1 MNRRRKQRPGGGLRE
16 FAGGASV
23 ATAGLPRGRPAAKV
37 AAKPMRRTRPLPAM
51 KHWIPTETYRQ
62 FLASMPIACVDIA
75 IVHRGAV
82 LLVKRKDAP
91 ARGQWWVP
99 GGRVWKGETMR
110 ETAARKAAEEVGI
123 PCHVG
128 PIIHTAETIF
138 PDGPGGVAVHSIN
151 ACFFLYPAAARV
163 RISAHLDAHHG
174 AAKWVRTIPDG
185 LDPYVVRCLEGAG
198 LARE

>member
-1 MNRRRKQRPGGGLRE
+1 
-16 FAGGASV
+16 
-23 ATAGLPRGRPAAKV
+23 
-37 AAKPMRRTRPLPAM
+37 M
-51 KHWIPTETYRQ
+51 KHWIPAETYRAV
-62 FLASMPIACVDIA
+62 LECMPIACVDVA

-110 ETAARKAAEEVGI
+110 ETAARKALAEVGI
-123 PCHVG
+123 KCHVG

-151 ACFFLYPAAARV
+151 ACFFLYPVATASRLH
-163 RISAHLDAHHG
+163 SKLDAHHDG
-174 AAKWVRTIPDG
+174 AKWVRTIPTG
-185 LDPYVVRCLEGAG
+185 LNPYVIRCLQGAG
-198 LARE
+198 LEAE

>member
-1 MNRRRKQRPGGGLRE
+1 
-16 FAGGASV
+16 
-23 ATAGLPRGRPAAKV
+23 
-37 AAKPMRRTRPLPAM
+37 M
-51 KHWIPTETYRQ
+51 KHWIPAEIYRQ
-62 FLASMPIACVDIA
+62 FLESMPIACVDVA

-99 GGRVWKGETMR
+99 GGRVWKGEAMR
-110 ETAARKAAEEVGI
+110 ETAARKAREEVGLE
-123 PCHVG
+123 CHIG

-163 RISAHLDAHHG
+163 RISPKLDAHHG
-174 AAKWVRTIPDG
+174 GVKWVRKIPAG
-185 LDPYVVRCLEGAG
+185 LDPYVVRCLQAAG
-198 LARE
+198 LETA